1 MGYQEFWLPFA
12 ASLLICLFAAI
23 AVRTKLLFFMG
34 LVGWDFST
42 SWATNI
48 TVFFTIINVVPLSL
62 LHDPEKGVLTV
73 MNFGFLLLPALA
85 PLVYNFS
92 RRIRVSDNKIIAQ
105 GRVFMF
111 IIASVLT
118 LWGALGQIEL
128 QTMLFDIY
136 RKYGYISES
145 LTHLFQ
151 GVLTLIG
158 LGLLYYGY
166 YSIVGAINIQPISRE
181 ERELGE
187 TQISYLPLL

>member
-12 ASLLICLFAAI
+12 ASLLICLFAVI
-23 AVRTKLLFFMG
+23 PVRTKLLFFMG
-34 LVGWDFST
+34 LIGWDFSA

-92 RRIRVSDNKIIAQ
+92 RRLQVSHNKIIAP

-111 IIASVLT
+111 IIASLLT

-128 QTMLFDIY
+128 QIMLFEAY
-136 RKYGYISES
+136 HKCGYISEG

-151 GVLTLIG
+151 GVLILIG
-158 LGLLYYGY
+158 LGLLYYGHH
-166 YSIVGAINIQPISRE
+166 SIIGSINIQTASRQQ
-181 ERELGE
+181 RELGV
-187 TQISYLPLL
+187 TQILPLL